1 MMSMTLKE
9 KTLSKL
15 KPEVYLIHGIFDF
28 KNKKLIYVS
37 LDEEEVELKY
47 ELEDYND
54 EDYDTITVGIMV
66 D

>member
-1 MMSMTLKE
+1 MDPVQIKQTILK
-9 KTLSKL
+9 KL
-15 KPEVYLIHGIFDF
+15 QPEVYLIHGIFDF